1 LIRWKLIVIAAA
13 VLAGIALTACE
24 STQDKATRL
33 QEEAIANAPKPLTIP
48 KPNKDVKVLDT
59 TLLHDQY
66 GDAIAVEVK
75 NESNQ
80 TLVNLPILVDVRND
94 KGKSVFRNDAPGAS
108 VALNHIPLLN
118 PGATFTWVNDQLQP
132 TAPAKS
138 AKVSIGQP
146 DGKAPTKLP
155 ELAISPPRIGHDIS
169 GTKVSGTVTNKSQI
183 DQTQLTLFAVAR
195 QGGRIVAAGRG
206 AIKKLKVG
214 ASPGNYVIFFI
225 GNPEGAD
232 VSVEAPPV
240 NLEQP

>member
-1 LIRWKLIVIAAA
+1 LIRWPTLALALV
-13 VLAGIALTACE
+13 VLAGLTLTAWE
-24 STQDKATRL
+24 STQDKAKRL

-48 KPNKDVKVLDT
+48 KPDKDVKVLDT

-75 NESNQ
+75 NDSNQ
-80 TLVNLPILVDVRND
+80 TLVNLPILVDVRGA
-94 KGKSVFRNDAPGAS
+94 KGKSVFRNDAPGSA
-108 VALNHIPLLN
+108 VALNHIALLG
-118 PGATFTWVNDQLQP
+118 PGETFTWVNDQLQP
-132 TAPAKS
+132 TQPAKS
-138 AKVSIGQP
+138 AKVTIGP
-146 DGKAPTKLP
+146 PEGKAPPKLP
-155 ELAISPPRIGHDIS
+155 ELEVSTPRIGHDIS
-169 GTKVSGTVTNKSQI
+169 GTKVSGTVTNKSAI

-214 ASPGNYVIFFI
+214 ARPGNYVIFFI

-240 NLEQP
+240 NLQK